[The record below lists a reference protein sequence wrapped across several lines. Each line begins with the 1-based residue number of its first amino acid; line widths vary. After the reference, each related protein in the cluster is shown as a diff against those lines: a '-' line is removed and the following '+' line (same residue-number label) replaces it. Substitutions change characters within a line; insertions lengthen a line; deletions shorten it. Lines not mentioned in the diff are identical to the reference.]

1 MDGLRN
7 YVEKDETDLLLVL
20 ASMTTASEGRL
31 HECFLLGVILVS
43 KYQ

>member
-7 YVEKDETDLLLVL
+7 YVEKDETDLLMVL
-20 ASMTTASEGRL
+20 ASMTIAIEGRL
-31 HECFLLGVILVS
+31 HKCFLLDAILVS